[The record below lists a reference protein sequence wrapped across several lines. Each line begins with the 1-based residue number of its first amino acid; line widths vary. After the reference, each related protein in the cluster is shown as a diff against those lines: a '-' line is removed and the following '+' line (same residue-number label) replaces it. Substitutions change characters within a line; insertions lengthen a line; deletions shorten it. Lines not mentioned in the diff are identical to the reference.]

1 MKVQFFEQGKTS
13 IKSISC
19 GAKHTSMIDKDG
31 NLYVC
36 GIGVF
41 GQLGTNS
48 KNKQILPFRLPN
60 NYGPIYSSSCGT
72 SHTLIL
78 TETGEVFSTGGND
91 FGQLGNGTKKQSFTF
106 VPIKMTCREFIVKI
120 SAGNISAC
128 ITETGKVH
136 IWGTGVFGEL
146 LVPTLVED
154 FVEPIRDICMGG
166 DCGIFVDVNNKVFA
180 WGNNANGELGVGD
193 FEFRKKPIHV
203 K

>member
-1 MKVQFFEQGKTS
+1 MEKRKVLFSINNGEHGALGITNLESQWIPVKVQFFEQGKTS

-36 GIGVF
+36 GTGEF

-91 FGQLGNGTKKQSFTF
+91 FGQLGNGT
-106 VPIKMTCREFIVKI
+106 
-120 SAGNISAC
+120 
-128 ITETGKVH
+128 
-136 IWGTGVFGEL
+136 
-146 LVPTLVED
+146 D
-154 FVEPIRDICMGG
+154 
-166 DCGIFVDVNNKVFA
+166 
-180 WGNNANGELGVGD
+180 
-193 FEFRKKPIHV
+193 RKSV
-203 K
+203 V